1 MNTNLE
7 QVNEITKERLA
18 ASQED
23 AVRGLVRAKA
33 MMEDEIGMLGRE
45 VRRLTA
51 ILNRHG
57 VRHNPTQ
64 AAITVE
70 LLKFKD
76 GIRHIDESQVTEDD
90 AHHLKNQLARF
101 YAEHITTMLEQEHL
115 VGAGPRS
122 IFATQEPCERC
133 IWWDDWGR
141 DDG

>member
-7 QVNEITKERLA
+7 QVYKTTSERLA

-33 MMEDEIGMLGRE
+33 MMEDEIGMLERE

-57 VRHNPTQ
+57 VRHNPTR

-76 GIRHIDESQVTEDD
+76 GIRHIDKSPITEDE
-90 AHHLKNQLARF
+90 AHHQKNELARF
-101 YAEHITTMLEQEHL
+101 YAEHITTMLEEERL
-115 VGAGPRS
+115 VGAGPQNV
-122 IFATQEPCERC
+122 FVGQEPCERC
-133 IWWDDWGR
+133 IWWDDG
-141 DDG
+141 

>member
-1 MNTNLE
+1 MNANLE
-7 QVNEITKERLA
+7 QVYETTEEWLA

-33 MMEDEIGMLGRE
+33 MMEDEIAMLGRE

-57 VRHNPTQ
+57 VRHNPAR

-76 GIRHIDESQVTEDD
+76 GIRHINQSPISEDQ
-90 AHHLKNQLARF
+90 AHHQKNELARF
-101 YAEHITTMLEQEHL
+101 YAEHITTKLEEEHL
-115 VGAGPRS
+115 VGAGPRNV
-122 IFATQEPCERC
+122 FTGQEPCERC